1 MGFPSGSDSKE
12 SACNAGDL
20 GLIPGSGRSSGE
32 RNGLPLQ
39 YSCLENSMDRG
50 AWRATVHGVIK
61 KSDTIERLT
70 HTHLSPWV
78 TFNGLKSSLEIAR
91 STHAWIC
98 FGLYKCL
105 PSLSFWSEI
114 LMILSDFE
122 LCKVKKNQRNC
133 LLLHHPTLFEICHLS
148 KQQRVCGENK

>member
-1 MGFPSGSDSKE
+1 MGFRVGSDSKE

-20 GLIPGSGRSSGE
+20 SLIGSGRSSGE
-32 RNGLPLQ
+32 RNGYRLQ
-39 YSCLENSMDRG
+39 YSCLENPMDRG
-50 AWRATVHGVIK
+50 AWWATVHGGHK
-61 KSDTIERLT
+61 KSDTTEWLT

-78 TFNGLKSSLEIAR
+78 TFNGLKSSFEISR
-91 STHAWIC
+91 STDAWIS
-98 FGLYKCL
+98 FGLHKCL
-105 PSLSFWSEI
+105 PSLSFWSEV

-148 KQQRVCGENK
+148 KQQRLCGENK